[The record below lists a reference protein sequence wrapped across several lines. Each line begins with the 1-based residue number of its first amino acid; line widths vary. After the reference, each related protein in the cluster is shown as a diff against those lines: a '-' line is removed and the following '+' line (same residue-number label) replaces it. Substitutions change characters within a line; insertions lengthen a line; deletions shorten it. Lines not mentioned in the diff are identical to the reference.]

1 VTPLAAALDR
11 FGADLLGGRHRP
23 SSLASYFL
31 SRPRRR
37 GIGSRVAFR
46 FALALLLSLL
56 PRAGRAA
63 EPAYR
68 LRLELDLPIVLIAG
82 GMASSFAV
90 MPEAPGV
97 SCAPRCDE
105 TKINRF
111 DRWAAGLYDPAWG
124 RVGDIA
130 TASTLAAPLVTV
142 FLYEGWSNGSNDS
155 VVLAEAALMTSAL
168 QVLTSYAVERPRPRV
183 YGDEAS
189 FESRSDANAARSFF
203 SGHTANTVSVSMTA
217 LDTFQRLGQPG
228 IGWAMFGVGMAGSTL
243 VGVSRVAAGS
253 HFPSDVL
260 VGAAVG
266 AGVGLA
272 LPALHDTNVRI
283 VPLAGS
289 DHAGLLVRG
298 AL

>member
-1 VTPLAAALDR
+1 M
-11 FGADLLGGRHRP
+11 
-23 SSLASYFL
+23 S
-31 SRPRRR
+31 
-37 GIGSRVAFR
+37 
-46 FALALLLSLL
+46 
-56 PRAGRAA
+56 
-63 EPAYR
+63 
-68 LRLELDLPIVLIAG
+68 
-82 GMASSFAV
+82 
-90 MPEAPGV
+90 EAPGV
-97 SCAPRCDE
+97 SCAPSCDE
-105 TKINRF
+105 TKVNRF

-142 FLYEGWSNGSNDS
+142 FLYEGWANGSNDGL
-155 VVLAEAALMTSAL
+155 VLAESALVTSAL

-189 FESRSDANAARSFF
+189 LESRSDANAARSFF

-217 LDTFQRLGQPG
+217 LDTFQRLGKPG
-228 IGWAMFGVGMAGSTL
+228 IGWTMFGVGMAGSTL

-266 AGVGLA
+266 VGVGLA

-283 VPLAGS
+283 VPVAGS
-289 DHAGLLVRG
+289 SHAGLLVSG
-298 AL
+298 AI